1 MRTNATELADK
12 NMKLNKQLK
21 EKEQELYLAR
31 NEVHSKTEY
40 IQEQRDI
47 IKQLERECESL
58 KEHKMNIETKLDGMI
73 SELNFIKINYKE
85 GHTLE
90 EFCQNFKIALIS
102 KLEQMG
108 AIYDPTLE
116 NEWNPSGNNTTD
128 KKKFFAFKKSDVP
141 TEREILNSLDS
152 VRRTLS
158 GYMAEIGDLKNLS
171 FNIQKIE
178 GLRYRD
184 AFSDLIRG
192 ILVVKG
198 LNNANI

>member
-1 MRTNATELADK
+1 
-12 NMKLNKQLK
+12 
-21 EKEQELYLAR
+21 
-31 NEVHSKTEY
+31 
-40 IQEQRDI
+40 
-47 IKQLERECESL
+47 
-58 KEHKMNIETKLDGMI
+58 MNIEEKVNG
-73 SELNFIKINYKE
+73 
-85 GHTLE
+85 
-90 EFCQNFKIALIS
+90 NFKIHQSMTEFCYNFRLALIS

-116 NEWNPSGNNTTD
+116 YEWNPSGNNTTD